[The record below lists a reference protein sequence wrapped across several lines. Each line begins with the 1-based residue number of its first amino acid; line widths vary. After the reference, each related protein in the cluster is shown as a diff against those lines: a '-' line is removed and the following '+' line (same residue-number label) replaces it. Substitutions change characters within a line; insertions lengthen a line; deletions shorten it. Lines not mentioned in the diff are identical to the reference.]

1 MDPFSGSINII
12 SKQIK
17 CYRSAQPFSGC
28 SSTRWKITDEE
39 GLGAALSVRVIQR
52 NNDVWLRAD
61 YYNYIIFFF
70 KQTWIWSG
78 GESWAKSRTC
88 SCCHCV
94 EMILRWE
101 KITVALKEKVFPSTE
116 FLYRKMNVLG
126 CRHALVSEMWFIYTM
141 AHRGGG

>member
-70 KQTWIWSG
+70 KQTYEFEVVG
-78 GESWAKSRTC
+78 NLEQK
-88 SCCHCV
+88 V
-94 EMILRWE
+94 EPVV
-101 KITVALKEKVFPSTE
+101 VAIVWKRF
-116 FLYRKMNVLG
+116 
-126 CRHALVSEMWFIYTM
+126 
-141 AHRGGG
+141 